1 MTHPQES
8 LAMNETPATVILID
22 DHPMLRSG
30 IKHLL
35 SMTPDLVVIAEAG
48 DSAKGIELAHEHDP
62 DLILLDLNM
71 PGTTGQDTLIG
82 LRQQPLS
89 GRIIVFTVSNHE
101 EDITNAFKCGADGY
115 LLKDMEPEDI
125 LTALRQ
131 AAIGEMVLS
140 DALKPVLIHS
150 LREKNLSGGERRL
163 GDLTSREQDVLRHVA
178 AGSSN
183 KTVASRLNITESTV
197 KVHVKNLLKKLKL
210 RSRVEA
216 AVWFTQK
223 QKEK

>member
-1 MTHPQES
+1 
-8 LAMNETPATVILID
+8 MNEETPATVILID

-35 SMTPDLVVIAEAG
+35 SMTPDLAVIAETG
-48 DSAKGIELAHEHDP
+48 DGAKGIELAREHDP

-71 PGTTGQDTLIG
+71 PGTTGQETLIG

-101 EDITNAFKCGADGY
+101 EDITNAFKSGADGY
-115 LLKDMEPEDI
+115 LLKDMEPED
-125 LTALRQ
+125 LLAALRQ

-140 DALKPVLIHS
+140 DSLKPVLIHS
-150 LREKNLSGGERRL
+150 LREKSAPGGERRL
-163 GDLTSREQDVLRHVA
+163 DELTTRERDVLGLIA
-178 AGSSN
+178 AGFSN
-183 KTVASRLNITESTV
+183 KTVANRLNITESTV

-223 QKEK
+223 QKDK

>member
-1 MTHPQES
+1 
-8 LAMNETPATVILID
+8 MNEETPATVILID

-35 SMTPDLVVIAEAG
+35 SMTPDLVVIAETG
-48 DSAKGIELAHEHDP
+48 DGAKGIELAREHDP

-71 PGTTGQDTLIG
+71 PGTTGQETLVG

-101 EDITNAFKCGADGY
+101 EDITNAFKSGADGY
-115 LLKDMEPEDI
+115 LLKDMEPED
-125 LTALRQ
+125 LLAALRQ

-140 DALKPVLIHS
+140 DSLKPVLIHS
-150 LREKNLSGGERRL
+150 LREKSMPGGERRL
-163 GDLTSREQDVLRHVA
+163 DELTTRERDVLGLVA
-178 AGSSN
+178 AGFSN
-183 KTVASRLNITESTV
+183 KTVANRLNITESTV

-223 QKEK
+223 QKDKDK